1 MHAKSFLNKR
11 LPVSKYIVRHGA
23 GDEKRIRPCVHFIT
37 FGEYYGGAE
46 VVDFHIVLRLNLVQH
61 LAPPQHLC
69 KDSTGQDR
77 QLVHSFFAIPA
88 NEAAYRDALATLRLE
103 MEREMEKKLKG
114 RCIAFLINCT
124 LGRHRSVAMAER
136 LAETVGRWGGYRS
149 ECLHLDLMKAR
160 NEEARTPIR
169 VVFTRPSDVQA
180 RGTKHRHRQGYK

>member
-1 MHAKSFLNKR
+1 MHAKGSSNKH

-23 GDEKRIRPCVHFIT
+23 GDEKRVRPCVHFIT
-37 FGEYYGGAE
+37 FGEYYGEAE
-46 VVDFHIVLRLNLVQH
+46 AVDFHVVIKLNLVQH

-69 KDSTGQDR
+69 KDFTGQDR
-77 QLVHSFFAIPA
+77 QIAQSFFAIPA
-88 NEAAYRDALATLRLE
+88 NEAAYRDALATLRKE
-103 MEREMEKKLKG
+103 IEREMEKKLKG

-160 NEEARTPIR
+160 NEEAQTPIR
-169 VVFTRPSDVQA
+169 AVFTRTSDFHA
-180 RGTKHRHRQGYK
+180 LGTRHKHRQGFK